1 MGTSRASSTSNLI
14 EYAQAEQYFRLFMET
29 APDALVVTRS
39 EGKIALVNSQTE
51 ELFGYSREELLG
63 QTIEMLMPERMRRR
77 HTKRRTEY
85 FLHPARR
92 PMGKSL
98 ELYGVRKNGTEF
110 PVEISLSPIVTGK
123 ETLVSAAIR
132 DITERKQAEVQL
144 SHLAAI
150 VIGSD
155 DAIFSVTLDGIIRS
169 WNPGAERLFGY
180 KADSIVSLP
189 VSMLVPP
196 QARAEIPNVLERLRR
211 GEGSID
217 HYEAVCLH
225 KDGHRIRVSMPLS
238 PIKDRHGT
246 VVGVAAIAR
255 DVTEQRHTEAALRQ
269 SEERFR
275 VALKS
280 APTVVFNHDLELRYT
295 WINSPVLAWASED
308 WIGHTDMEVLGGEE
322 ANQLMAIKQEVLRT
336 GVGTRTETTVTFQ
349 GETRHFDLTVEPL
362 RDRKGACV
370 GLTCAAT
377 DITQLKLSVLEQMR
391 LNAKLQEALDEVQM
405 LSGLLSICA
414 ECKRI
419 KDEHDHW
426 QPLESYIQAHSEAK
440 FTHGMC
446 QDCLRKLYPEYYS
459 K

>member
-1 MGTSRASSTSNLI
+1 LI

-29 APDALVVTRS
+29 APDALVVTRGK
-39 EGKIALVNSQTE
+39 GKIALVNTQTE
-51 ELFGYSREELLG
+51 ELFGYPREELLG
-63 QTIEMLMPERMRRR
+63 QDVEMLMPQRMRHR
-77 HTKRRTEY
+77 HSKSRADY
-85 FLHPARR
+85 FRHPVRR
-92 PMGKSL
+92 PMGKNLESL
-98 ELYGVRKNGTEF
+98 GVRKDGTEF
-110 PVEISLSPIVTGK
+110 PIEISLSPIVTGR

-150 VIGSD
+150 IKGSD

-180 KADSIVSLP
+180 KADAIVSLP
-189 VSMLVPP
+189 VSVLFPP
-196 QARAEIPNVLERLRR
+196 QARAEIPNVLKGLRR
-211 GEGSID
+211 GESSID
-217 HYEAVCLH
+217 HYEAACLH
-225 KDGHRIRVSMPLS
+225 KDGHRIKVSMPLS
-238 PIKDRHGT
+238 PIKDRRGT
-246 VVGVAAIAR
+246 VVAVAAIAR
-255 DVTEQRHTEAALRQ
+255 DVTEQRETEAALRQ

-280 APTVVFNHDLELRYT
+280 APTVVFNHDRELRYT
-295 WINSPVLAWASED
+295 WINSPVLAWASQE
-308 WIGHTDMEVLGGEE
+308 WIGHTDLEVLGGSE
-322 ANQLMAIKQEVLRT
+322 AEHLMAIKQEVLRT
-336 GVGTRTETTVTFQ
+336 GVGTRTETTITCH

-370 GLTCAAT
+370 GLTWAAT
-377 DITQLKLSVLEQMR
+377 DITQLKVSLLEQER
-391 LNAKLQEALDEVQM
+391 LIAKLQEALDEVQM

-419 KDEHDHW
+419 KDEHNHW

-446 QDCLRKLYPEYYS
+446 QDCLRKLYPDYYP